1 MSIVTQCPQCAT
13 QFRATPQQL
22 RASEG
27 WVRCGQCD
35 QVFDASA
42 HAVNQRAM
50 PPPEADVDALAMVPL
65 RAESPAAPH
74 EETAAPET
82 AATTRS
88 ETLFSPTAP
97 DPTGAQLH
105 GIRPL
110 WLGATVLLSL
120 LLLAQWVAHE
130 KNLLAARAPALQ
142 PGLNAICEAIGCVL
156 QPPQSPEFLHIE
168 ASAYDPVGED
178 LYRLS
183 LTLRNTANW
192 SVAYPA
198 IELTITDASERP
210 LVRRVLL
217 PGDLGVQGEHMGAH
231 SAYEL
236 KMYVR
241 STLAIAPGLSGYRLT
256 AFYP

>member
-22 RASEG
+22 RTSEG

-42 HAVNQRAM
+42 HAVSQRAV
-50 PPPEADVDALAMVPL
+50 PPPEADAMVPL
-65 RAESPAAPH
+65 RAESPTTQEEAAALDPP
-74 EETAAPET
+74 TAPAG
-82 AATTRS
+82 
-88 ETLFSPTAP
+88 TLFSDLTSDPADAP
-97 DPTGAQLH
+97 SRWTG
-105 GIRPL
+105 RL
-110 WLGATVLLSL
+110 WFGAALLLAL

-130 KNLLAARAPALQ
+130 KNILAARVPALK
-142 PGLNAICEAIGCVL
+142 PVLSSLCEAVACVL
-156 QPPQSPEFLHIE
+156 KPPQAPEFLQIE
-168 ASAYDPVGED
+168 ASAYDPMGED

-192 SVAYPA
+192 PIAYPA
-198 IELTITDASERP
+198 IELTITDAAERP

-217 PGDLGVQGEHMGAH
+217 PGDLAVQGEQMDAH
-231 SAYEL
+231 SAQEL
-236 KMYVR
+236 TIYLR

>member
-1 MSIVTQCPQCAT
+1 MSIITQCPQCAT

-35 QVFDASA
+35 QVFDAGT
-42 HAVNQRAM
+42 HAVSQRAI
-50 PPPEADVDALAMVPL
+50 PPPEPDGIVPL
-65 RAESPAAPH
+65 RAESPAPSDAVNQAA
-74 EETAAPET
+74 AAPVR
-82 AATTRS
+82 A
-88 ETLFSPTAP
+88 ETLFTESASPPAGEEPHATR
-97 DPTGAQLH
+97 L
-105 GIRPL
+105 L
-110 WLGATVLLSL
+110 WLGAVILLTL

-130 KNLLAARAPALQ
+130 KNVLAARAPALQ
-142 PGLNAICEAIGCVL
+142 PALSAICEAMGCVL
-156 QPPQSPEFLHIE
+156 KAPQSPEFLQIE
-168 ASAYDPVGED
+168 ASAYDPLGED

-192 SVAYPA
+192 PIAYPA
-198 IELTITDASERP
+198 VELTITDASERP

-217 PGDLGVQGEHMGAH
+217 PAELGVRGEHMEAH
-231 SAYEL
+231 SAQEL
-236 KMYVR
+236 KIYVR